1 MLNDSLLKEI
11 KTEKKSAT
19 YLFYGEDR
27 VKTFETAFYF
37 IKELYKFNIKDKTK
51 IDNLLQRIENY
62 SYSDFYIYENLNIE
76 DVRTIKQLVY
86 TSAFEENIK
95 VFLIKDVKNLRK
107 EVSNALL
114 KILEEPTDNT
124 FFILL
129 SNDLNI
135 LTTIKSRSI
144 IFKVN
149 RDNFKDLEVDEKIY
163 NFFLGNSQDIKAYKN
178 SYLDLNYSISYKD
191 IYTLVKNYEE
201 HFYDSLEYIE
211 DKIKIYLALI
221 DFTKNSN
228 NLTTAE
234 KISFAEQIFF
244 ASIEKDT
251 LELVISYLL
260 HLIKDKY
267 ILKEKLELKKMLK
280 SSVNYKNLL
289 INLIIDI

>member
-1 MLNDSLLKEI
+1 MLKDILLKEI

-19 YLFYGEDR
+19 YLFYGED
-27 VKTFETAFYF
+27 KIKNFETAFYF
-37 IKELYKFNIKDKTK
+37 IKELYKSNIKDKTN
-51 IDNLLQRIENY
+51 IDTLLQRIENY

-76 DVRTIKQLVY
+76 DVRNIKQLVY

-95 VFLIKDVKNLRK
+95 VFFIKDIKNLRK

-135 LTTIKSRSI
+135 LSTIKSRSI

-149 RDNFKDLEVDEKIY
+149 RDNFKDLDTNEKTY
-163 NFFLGNSQDIKAYKN
+163 NFFLGNSQDIKIYKN
-178 SYLDLNYSISYKD
+178 SGLDLNYSISYKS
-191 IYTLVKNYEE
+191 IYTSIKNYEE
-201 HFYDSLEYIE
+201 HFYQSLEYIE
-211 DKIKIYLALI
+211 EKMKIYLALI
-221 DFTKNSN
+221 DFVKNSN
-228 NLTTAE
+228 NLSTSE

-244 ASIEKDT
+244 ASNEKET
-251 LELVISYLL
+251 LEVIISYLL
-260 HLIKDKY
+260 NLIKDKY

-280 SSVNYKNLL
+280 SSINYKNLL